1 MYFYDREDIMKKTLS
16 IFLAVLMIVF
26 SFAGCSEDG
35 EPADSSS
42 DQVSET
48 AIEEKL
54 SIVVYD
60 RGEDSAYWE
69 KVAAA
74 FEAANPGV
82 TVDMFVSK
90 DAAYELRDRIL
101 GGNSPDFVYLPSY
114 EESGVT
120 EALIKDKAMTSLSD
134 IEQVASSLMLSG
146 ATQNTLCKP
155 YEDGETYL
163 APLFFEIE
171 GLIYNK
177 TLLNENGWSLPET
190 WDDFVALAEDCD
202 KKDVAVFTYAGAEP
216 EEFVNIFAAALA
228 PSVGAETLNSM
239 LGCDAEAWENEAVA
253 SFVGYIEKIKSLV
266 VTGSSTK
273 TADDVKESFKNGEAL
288 FISGSPSDIKELMEK
303 EGEYEYGFTSYPKLS
318 AEGEKVSI
326 VTFSEMYIPVEA
338 KNADLAKKFMIFQ
351 YSDTAVQIAAETL
364 GELTP
369 VLKVSELAEKYELAE
384 TDKEAYKSIATS
396 VFAPK
401 FTVKSAENE
410 SLSDEF
416 TKLIVS
422 VFRGDVTSE
431 NFKEKMLEYI
441 EEY

>member
-1 MYFYDREDIMKKTLS
+1 
-16 IFLAVLMIVF
+16 
-26 SFAGCSEDG
+26 
-35 EPADSSS
+35 
-42 DQVSET
+42 
-48 AIEEKL
+48 
-54 SIVVYD
+54 
-60 RGEDSAYWE
+60 
-69 KVAAA
+69 
-74 FEAANPGV
+74 
-82 TVDMFVSK
+82 MFVSK

-134 IEQVASSLMLSG
+134 IEQVASSLMLSR

-155 YEDGETYL
+155 YENGETYL

-239 LGCDAEAWENEAVA
+239 LGCDAEAWENEAVT

-288 FISGSPSDIKELMEK
+288 FISGSPSDIKELMEE

>member
-1 MYFYDREDIMKKTLS
+1 
-16 IFLAVLMIVF
+16 
-26 SFAGCSEDG
+26 
-35 EPADSSS
+35 
-42 DQVSET
+42 
-48 AIEEKL
+48 
-54 SIVVYD
+54 
-60 RGEDSAYWE
+60 
-69 KVAAA
+69 
-74 FEAANPGV
+74 
-82 TVDMFVSK
+82 
-90 DAAYELRDRIL
+90 
-101 GGNSPDFVYLPSY
+101 
-114 EESGVT
+114 
-120 EALIKDKAMTSLSD
+120 
-134 IEQVASSLMLSG
+134 
-146 ATQNTLCKP
+146 
-155 YEDGETYL
+155 
-163 APLFFEIE
+163 
-171 GLIYNK
+171 
-177 TLLNENGWSLPET
+177 
-190 WDDFVALAEDCD
+190 
-202 KKDVAVFTYAGAEP
+202 
-216 EEFVNIFAAALA
+216 
-228 PSVGAETLNSM
+228 M

-253 SFVGYIEKIKSLV
+253 SFVEYIEKIKSLV

-288 FISGSPSDIKELMEK
+288 FISGSPSDIKELMEE

>member
-1 MYFYDREDIMKKTLS
+1 MKRILS
-16 IFLAVLMIVF
+16 IFLAVLMIV
-26 SFAGCSEDG
+26 SAFAGCSGDG
-35 EPADSSS
+35 EPAENSSGQDSE
-42 DQVSET
+42 VVAEET
-48 AIEEKL
+48 L

-69 KVAAA
+69 NVVAA
-74 FEAANPGV
+74 FETANPGV
-82 TVDMFVSK
+82 TVDMFISK

-120 EALIKDKAMTSLSD
+120 EALIKDRAMTSISD

-146 ATQNTLCKP
+146 AVENTLCKP
-155 YEDGETYL
+155 YDDGETYL
-163 APLFFEIE
+163 APLFFEVE

-177 TLLNENGWSLPET
+177 TLLSENGWSLPST
-190 WDDFVALAEDCD
+190 WDEFVALAEECD
-202 KKDVAVFTYAGAEP
+202 NEDVAVFTYAGAEP
-216 EEFVNIFAAALA
+216 DEFVNIFAAALV
-228 PSVGAETLNSM
+228 PSVGAENVNAM
-239 LGCDAEAWENEAVA
+239 LSCDAEAWENEAVT
-253 SFVGYIEKIKSLV
+253 SFAEYIEKIKSLV

-288 FISGSPSDIKELMEK
+288 FISGSVSDLKELK
-303 EGEYEYGFTSYPKLS
+303 EDAGEYEYGFISYPKLS
-318 AEGEKVSI
+318 ADGENVSI

-369 VLKVSELAEKYELAE
+369 VLKISELAGQYELDE
-384 TDKEAYKSIATS
+384 TDKEAYRSIGTS

-401 FTVKSAENE
+401 FAVKSAENA

-416 TKLIVS
+416 TGLIVS

-431 NFKEKMLEYI
+431 EFKEKMLEYI

>member
-35 EPADSSS
+35 EPADNSSN
-42 DQVSET
+42 QVSET

-82 TVDMFVSK
+82 TVDIFVSK

-120 EALIKDKAMTSLSD
+120 EALIKDRAMTSLSD

-146 ATQNTLCKP
+146 TTQNTLCKP
-155 YEDGETYL
+155 YEGGETYL

-190 WDDFVALAEDCD
+190 WDDFIALAEDCD

-216 EEFVNIFAAALA
+216 EEFVNILRRLLR
-228 PSVGAETLNSM
+228 PL
-239 LGCDAEAWENEAVA
+239 LGRR
-253 SFVGYIEKIKSLV
+253 
-266 VTGSSTK
+266 
-273 TADDVKESFKNGEAL
+273 
-288 FISGSPSDIKELMEK
+288 P
-303 EGEYEYGFTSYPKLS
+303 
-318 AEGEKVSI
+318 
-326 VTFSEMYIPVEA
+326 
-338 KNADLAKKFMIFQ
+338 
-351 YSDTAVQIAAETL
+351 
-364 GELTP
+364 
-369 VLKVSELAEKYELAE
+369 
-384 TDKEAYKSIATS
+384 
-396 VFAPK
+396 
-401 FTVKSAENE
+401 
-410 SLSDEF
+410 
-416 TKLIVS
+416 
-422 VFRGDVTSE
+422 
-431 NFKEKMLEYI
+431 
-441 EEY
+441 

>member
-1 MYFYDREDIMKKTLS
+1 MYFYDREDIMKRILS
-16 IFLAVLMIVF
+16 IFLAILMIV
-26 SFAGCSEDG
+26 SAFAGCSGDG
-35 EPADSSS
+35 KPEENSSGQEPE
-42 DQVSET
+42 VVVEET
-48 AIEEKL
+48 L

-69 KVAAA
+69 NVVAA
-74 FEAANPGV
+74 FETANPGV
-82 TVDMFVSK
+82 TVDMFISK

-120 EALIKDKAMTSLSD
+120 EALIKDRAMTSISD

-146 ATQNTLCKP
+146 AVENTLCKP
-155 YEDGETYL
+155 YDDGETYL
-163 APLFFEIE
+163 APLFFEVE

-177 TLLNENGWSLPET
+177 TLLSENGWSLPAT
-190 WDDFVALAEDCD
+190 WDEFVALAEECD
-202 KKDVAVFTYAGAEP
+202 NEDVAVFTYAGAKP
-216 EEFVNIFAAALA
+216 DEFVNIFAAALV
-228 PSVGAETLNSM
+228 PSIGAENVNAM
-239 LGCDAEAWENEAVA
+239 LSCDAEAWENEAVT
-253 SFVGYIEKIKSLV
+253 SFAEYIEKIKSLV

-273 TADDVKESFKNGEAL
+273 TTDDVKESFKNGEAL
-288 FISGSPSDIKELMEK
+288 FISGSVSDLKELK
-303 EGEYEYGFTSYPKLS
+303 EDAGEYEYGFISYPKLS
-318 AEGEKVSI
+318 ADGDNVSI

-369 VLKVSELAEKYELAE
+369 VLKVSELAGQYELDE
-384 TDKEAYKSIATS
+384 TDKEAYRSIGTS

-401 FTVKSAENE
+401 FAVKSAENA

-416 TKLIVS
+416 TGLIVS
-422 VFRGDVTSE
+422 VFRGDVTPE
-431 NFKEKMLEYI
+431 EFKEKMLEYI